1 MSRPRVAHVL
11 NSIGLGGVP
20 EAAYH
25 LIRSLPR
32 DSWDNQVYVL
42 KRAAGDE
49 DAREGRAAR
58 FADIGAAVSFPQR
71 EDAKL
76 GGVGELA
83 AWLLENRIDLLHTH
97 SYKPNLYGRLAG
109 LLCRYTGLK
118 MIAHYHNQYDNK
130 WEKDGGLIYD
140 RTLAYA
146 SDALIACSG
155 SVAEHVAE
163 RIGVVPERID
173 VILNGVEA
181 GRFAAA
187 DRAHARAALGLPSDV
202 PVIGCV
208 GRISEQKGQEEFI
221 RAAAQVRAEFPAA
234 LFLVVGSADDDRLLA
249 RMQALV
255 AELDLGATLRFTGH
269 LSDMPNV
276 YAALDV
282 LAAPSRWEGF
292 GLMLAEAMAA
302 GRPIV
307 AARAGAI
314 PEVVVEGRTAL
325 LVPPRDAPA
334 LAEALLRLL
343 RDRTLARRLGEAGV
357 VRARDFSWERSGL
370 ALDALY
376 RRVLTPSPAGG
387 EG

>member
-25 LIRSLPR
+25 LIRTLPR
-32 DSWDNQVYVL
+32 DAYDNRVYVL

-58 FADIGAAVSFPQR
+58 FAGLGAEVSFPQR

-109 LLCRYTGLK
+109 LLCRYDGLK
-118 MIAHYHNQYDNK
+118 IVAHYHNQYDNK

-140 RTLAYA
+140 QTLAHA
-146 SDALIACSG
+146 SDALIACSD
-155 SVAEHVAE
+155 SVGCHIAE
-163 RIGVVPERID
+163 RIGVAPERVD
-173 VILNGVEA
+173 VILNGVEGA
-181 GRFAAA
+181 RFAGV
-187 DRAHARAALGLPSDV
+187 DRLHARAELGLPADV

-221 RAAAQVRAEFPAA
+221 RAAALVRREFPNA
-234 LFLVVGSADDDRLLA
+234 LFLVVGSADEEKLLA

-255 AELDLGATLRFTGH
+255 AELDLGATVRFTGH
-269 LSDMPNV
+269 LSDMPVV
-276 YAALDV
+276 YAALDI

-314 PEVVVEGRTAL
+314 PEVVVENATAL

-334 LAEALLRLL
+334 LAQALLDVL
-343 RDRTLARRLGEAGV
+343 RDPALARRLGEAGV
-357 VRARDFSWERSGL
+357 VRARDFSWERSGA

-376 RRVLTPSPAGG
+376 RRVLGWR
-387 EG
+387 

>member
-1 MSRPRVAHVL
+1 MNRPRIAHVL

-20 EAAYH
+20 EAAFH
-25 LIRSLPR
+25 LIRALPPAAY
-32 DSWDNQVYVL
+32 DNRVYVL

-58 FADIGAAVSFPQR
+58 FADVGVPVAFPAR
-71 EDAKL
+71 DDAKL

-83 AWLLENRIDLLHTH
+83 AWLAQERIDLLHTH

-109 LLCRYTGLK
+109 LLCRHTGLK

-140 RTLAYA
+140 QTLAHA
-146 SDALIACSG
+146 SDALIACSD
-155 SVAEHVAE
+155 SVGRHVAE
-163 RIGVVPERID
+163 RIGVPIERID
-173 VILNGVEA
+173 VILNGVE
-181 GRFAAA
+181 GERFAGA
-187 DRAHARAALGLPSDV
+187 DRNQARAALGLPADA

-208 GRISEQKGQEEFI
+208 GRISEQKGQEELI
-221 RAAAQVRAEFPAA
+221 RAAALVRREFPSAV
-234 LFLVVGSADDDRLLA
+234 FLVVGSADDEKLLA

-255 AELDLGATLRFTGH
+255 AELDLGATVRFTGH
-269 LSDMPNV
+269 LGDMPAV
-276 YAALDV
+276 YAALDI

-314 PEVVVEGRTAL
+314 PEVVVEDETAL

-334 LAEALLRLL
+334 LAAALLRVL
-343 RDRTLARRLGEAGV
+343 RDPALARRLGAAGV
-357 VRARDFSWERSGL
+357 VRARDFSWERSGA
-370 ALDALY
+370 ALDTVY
-376 RRVLTPSPAGG
+376 QRVLTPSPARGG
-387 EG
+387 G